1 MQQKRLMLRKYIIYQ
16 ESAFCMWDIS
26 AGCKDVFNVFSVCWV
41 RRLTSLFMAGDA
53 VEEARMG
60 RSSKATAFMFNFM
73 VMMQSTTSPDL
84 FAVFSPVTRHRLRT
98 EELSPEVTR
107 NVLVSHL
114 LRFTSPDVSSGWDLR
129 QRETRGNQESQKNMK
144 NGREK
149 FTVRGSSVDWG
160 KFLAE
165 PQAATTLRPRRR
177 LPSQAALRP
186 TPTVSLLS
194 LPGELAYSYFQSN
207 LLFDSEW
214 MSWLTLTFSSFASQ
228 ISTHSGWNG

>member
-73 VMMQSTTSPDL
+73 LMMQLTDSQDL
-84 FAVFSPVTRHRLRT
+84 FSVFFSPFTRHPLRT

-114 LRFTSPDVSSGWDLR
+114 RFTSPDILALLQG
-129 QRETRGNQESQKNMK
+129 ETRRNQESAKTMK
-144 NGREK
+144 LSQRK
-149 FTVRGSSVDWG
+149 SKRSSLYEDRAWTG
-160 KFLAE
+160 ANSWPKPE
-165 PQAATTLRPRRR
+165 AATTRPRRR
-177 LPSQAALRP
+177 LPVSGRARP
-186 TPTVSLLS
+186 TPPVSLLS
-194 LPGELAYSYFQSN
+194 LPGELAYSYFQSV
-207 LLFDSEW
+207 LLLDGPWQFW
-214 MSWLTLTFSSFASQ
+214 YHVLTSSVLTAQ
-228 ISTHSGWNG
+228 MEPHS